1 MSETGRKANE
11 LARRKP
17 GARSKSAPLPAG
29 DYLSIRVP
37 LPPASAFNGDRPVSS
52 LLKTQLLHIHHAE
65 SARLPKEKRD
75 GRHPE
80 EIHTEA
86 EAASYIA
93 AITKL
98 LHPQGRKKT
107 KPRRRS

>member
-1 MSETGRKANE
+1 MSKAKTDASRGE
-11 LARRKP
+11 KPRRG
-17 GARSKSAPLPAG
+17 GAEEPVSSSVG
-29 DYLSIRVP
+29 DYISIRVP
-37 LPPASAFNGDRPVSS
+37 LPPDSAFNRDRPVSS
-52 LLKTQLLHIHHAE
+52 LLKSQLLHIHHAE
-65 SARLPKEKRD
+65 SARLPREKRD

-98 LHPQGRKKT
+98 LHPQGRKKS
-107 KPRRRS
+107 KPRPRS